1 MYSPLTKFTDH
12 YSGRGFFFRNFI
24 LLKLSESVHAIAL
37 RKVPIGEIISN
48 LLSVLVWKE
57 NSN

>member
-1 MYSPLTKFTDH
+1 MAQV
-12 YSGRGFFFRNFI
+12 FFFRNFI
-24 LLKLSESVHAIAL
+24 LLKSSESVHAIAL